1 MKKYKLYTLILA
13 VIFSIT
19 NTYAQTLDDNYSEV
33 RSYLNSMFQPLNKNR
48 VPTGLLLDY
57 GIDLVDL
64 EDYDG
69 TILADS
75 TYVNVDIYRDILK
88 TIISS
93 DVKTNYNSSYNSVK
107 AKIDAL
113 DNVSVD
119 GPITLSAAFFRYNVI
134 KPNAIEDNLIVYDAS
149 NNKVSDAFNENGWI
163 NPYNTKNLF
172 AVSVGAQRSES
183 FSVQYILP
191 DEYYFTNSAI
201 TQMHFDAGDGLGYRP
216 YLKNSTISVNYTTEG
231 IKTLKLRIQT
241 LQGQYLESQTY
252 IDIQF
257 PQVTILGDG
266 NVFTTKDY
274 TSSEFNGQSVSARIV
289 YDQTISPQI
298 QKPFIIV
305 EGFDPWELG
314 KIYGDQDVI
323 ELNKDKYP
331 NSNIHSGYTDYIS
344 EMYDNNGN
352 DVVYYSELLHDT
364 YGYDVIYIDWENC
377 TADIRANAYLLQD
390 IIQDINSMKLS
401 AGSSEKNVI
410 LGLSMGG
417 LIARYALR
425 DMEMKNETHEV
436 AAYISGDTP
445 HLGVNVP
452 IGYQILLNQLLS
464 FIHGYDNT
472 LYIADLFLDG
482 QINESEKIIKDIITS
497 DAAKQMMYRYVNGTY
512 ISDDCY
518 NAWQQELTDMGFPQ
532 GDSGK
537 GMILLAMANNDSSY
551 DENSLIESKHLL
563 SANGYVKASLW
574 SMLLVKLFDGL
585 IDTGDSL
592 EEILNFGTI
601 LGSNR
606 IDIDIEVNPFS
617 SVNIGKTLS
626 KFKLTYTKKFLWL
639 FPKTF
644 TIFNS
649 HVYMPANSLYYEDFP
664 GSKYCFR
671 LEDMNGVKH
680 NNAQYLFSWSESGVL
695 GGYSFHGGFSDYIMF
710 VPTASALNITNN
722 GNPLTEANYKNDYAT
737 TSNPITNTPFHSYYI
752 DVYDDPNRDID
763 TREHIK
769 FSPNAYNWIANQ
781 INMNIDGPDV
791 ALASAQYTV
800 SGLTDSEASI
810 SWSVSDDTV
819 ASIDDSGKLTI
830 LKNGVVDVIAY
841 YWNQNGKLYRKTKS
855 VLVEF
860 PDIAITKRYAAG
872 YGYKFSATI
881 VDDYNSTLS
890 DIISSCNLQCEWSL
904 IDSDGNVII
913 ETTQS
918 SSFEYLPE
926 NDEAVTITFR
936 LVDSMGNKSDMRSV
950 SFNLKTPFN
959 SNYTYV
965 VVNTYG
971 GVYFIKED
979 NTYDIGLPT
988 DDLTITFRNA
998 IMNDNDNL
1006 LTLISKYLKGNNCYM
1021 DCYNAN
1027 SGYGVSLVGSK
1038 VSTSLKWRFNLFDHS
1053 SFIDDIESAINYEGT
1068 TRQVISEY
1076 DLVIKNSAFEAL
1088 QRMPFRIIYN
1098 PYFGIL

>member
-33 RSYLNSMFQPLNKNR
+33 RSYLNSMFQQLNKNR

-88 TIISS
+88 TIIST

-134 KPNAIEDNLIVYDAS
+134 KPNAIEDNLIVYDET
-149 NNKVSDAFNENGWI
+149 NNKVRDAFNENGWI
-163 NPYNTKNLF
+163 NPYDTKNLF
-172 AVSVGAQRSES
+172 AVSVGAQRSDS

-216 YLKNSTISVNYTTEG
+216 YLKNSTIAVNYTTEG
-231 IKTLKLRIQT
+231 IKTLKFRIRT
-241 LQGQYLESQTY
+241 LQGQYLESHTY
-252 IDIQF
+252 IQIKHPDASIQGGS
-257 PQVTILGDG
+257 IY
-266 NVFTTKDY
+266 TTKDY
-274 TSSEFNGQSVSARIV
+274 NETIDGATLSARIV
-289 YDQTISPQI
+289 YDSSISSQI
-298 QKPFIIV
+298 LKPFIVV
-305 EGFDPWELG
+305 EGFDPWMLQD
-314 KIYGDQDVI
+314 IYQSNTNNGH
-323 ELNKDKYP
+323 NPYP
-331 NSNIHSGYTDYIS
+331 QSNIHTGYTDY
-344 EMYDNNGN
+344 EDYKYVFNNI
-352 DVVYYSELLHDT
+352 LHDE
-364 YGYDVIYIDWENC
+364 YRYDVIYVDWDNC
-377 TADIRANAYLLQD
+377 TADIKKNAILLQK
-390 IIQDINSMKLS
+390 IIKDINLMKAS
-401 AGSSEKNVI
+401 TGSTEKNVI

-425 DMEMKNETHEV
+425 DMEIKNETHEV

-680 NNAQYLFSWSESGVL
+680 NNAQYLFNWSESGVL

-752 DVYDDPNRDID
+752 DVYDDPNRNID

-769 FSPNAYNWIANQ
+769 FSPNAYKWIANQ

-800 SGLTDSEASI
+800 SGLNDSEASI

-830 LKNGVVDVIAY
+830 LKNGVVDVIAC

-904 IDSDGNVII
+904 IDSDGNVIT
-913 ETTQS
+913 ETIPS

-936 LVDSMGNKSDMRSV
+936 LVDRLGNKSDMRSV

-988 DDLTITFRNA
+988 DDLTITFRNE

-1027 SGYGVSLVGSK
+1027 LGYGVSLVGSK
-1038 VSTSLKWRFNLFDHS
+1038 GSRVSMSLKWSFNLFNHS
-1053 SFIDDIESAINYEGT
+1053 TFIEDIESAINYEGT

>member
-13 VIFSIT
+13 IIFSIT
-19 NTYAQTLDDNYSEV
+19 NTYAQTLYDNYSEV
-33 RSYLNSMFQPLNKNR
+33 RSYLNSMFQQLNKNR

-93 DVKTNYNSSYNSVK
+93 DVKTNYYSSYNSVK

-163 NPYNTKNLF
+163 NPYDTKILF
-172 AVSVGAQRSES
+172 AFVAGAQKCES
-183 FSVQYILP
+183 FSVQYTLP
-191 DEYYFTNSAI
+191 SDYFFTNSAFVN
-201 TQMHFDAGDGLGYRP
+201 MEFDAGDGLGYRP
-216 YLKNSTISVNYTTEG
+216 CWKNTTISVNYTTEG
-231 IKTLKLRIQT
+231 IKTLKFRIRT
-241 LQGQYLESQTY
+241 LQGQYLESHTY
-252 IDIQF
+252 IQIKLPDASIQGGS
-257 PQVTILGDG
+257 IY
-266 NVFTTKDY
+266 TTKDY
-274 TSSEFNGQSVSARIV
+274 KETIDGVTLSARIV
-289 YDQTISPQI
+289 YDSSISSQI
-298 QKPFIIV
+298 LKPFIVV
-305 EGFDPWELG
+305 EGFDPWMLQD
-314 KIYGDQDVI
+314 IYQSNTNNGY
-323 ELNKDKYP
+323 NPYP
-331 NSNIHSGYTDYIS
+331 QSNIHTGYNDY
-344 EMYDNNGN
+344 EDYQYVFNNI
-352 DVVYYSELLHDT
+352 LHDE
-364 YGYDVIYIDWENC
+364 YGYDVIYVDWDNC
-377 TADIRANAYLLQD
+377 TADIKKNAILLQK
-390 IIQDINSMKLS
+390 IIKDINLMKAS
-401 AGSSEKNVI
+401 TGSTEQNVI

-425 DMEMKNETHEV
+425 DMEIKNETHEV

-464 FIHGYDNT
+464 FIHGYDKT

-532 GDSGK
+532 GDFGK
-537 GMILLAMANNDSSY
+537 GMILLAMANNDSS
-551 DENSLIESKHLL
+551 DDVNPLIESKHLL
-563 SANGYVKASLW
+563 LANGYVKASLW

-617 SVNIGKTLS
+617 SVNIGNTLS

-649 HVYMPANSLYYEDFP
+649 DVSMPANSLYYEDFP

-680 NNAQYLFSWSESGVL
+680 NNAQYLFNWSESGVL

-737 TSNPITNTPFHSYYI
+737 TRKPITNTPFHSYYI
-752 DVYDDPNRDID
+752 DVYDDPNRNID

-769 FSPNAYNWIANQ
+769 FSPNAYKWIANQ

-800 SGLTDSEASI
+800 SGLNDSEASI

-841 YWNQNGKLYRKTKS
+841 YWNRNGKLYRKTKS

-904 IDSDGNVII
+904 IDSDGNVIT
-913 ETTQS
+913 ETIPS

-988 DDLTITFRNA
+988 DDLTITFRSE

-1006 LTLISKYLKGNNCYM
+1006 LTLISKYLKGNSCYM
-1021 DCYNAN
+1021 DCFNAN
-1027 SGYGVSLVGSK
+1027 SGFGISLVGSK
-1038 VSTSLKWRFNLFDHS
+1038 VSTSLKWSFNLFDHS
-1053 SFIDDIESAINYEGT
+1053 TFIEDIESAINYEGT

-1076 DLVIKNSAFEAL
+1076 DLVIKNSALEAL

>member
-33 RSYLNSMFQPLNKNR
+33 RSYLNSMFQQLNKNR

-88 TIISS
+88 TIIST

-134 KPNAIEDNLIVYDAS
+134 KPNAIEDNLIVYDET
-149 NNKVSDAFNENGWI
+149 NNKVRDAFNENGWI
-163 NPYNTKNLF
+163 NPYDTKNLF
-172 AVSVGAQRSES
+172 AVSVGAQRSDS
-183 FSVQYILP
+183 CSVQYILP

-216 YLKNSTISVNYTTEG
+216 YLKNSTIAVNYTTEG
-231 IKTLKLRIQT
+231 IKTLKFRIRT
-241 LQGQYLESQTY
+241 LQGQYLESHTY
-252 IDIQF
+252 IQIKHPDASIQGGS
-257 PQVTILGDG
+257 IY
-266 NVFTTKDY
+266 TTKDY
-274 TSSEFNGQSVSARIV
+274 NETIDGVTLSARIV
-289 YDQTISPQI
+289 YDSSISSQI
-298 QKPFIIV
+298 LKPFIVV
-305 EGFDPWELG
+305 EGFDPWMLQA
-314 KIYGDQDVI
+314 IYQSNTNNGH
-323 ELNKDKYP
+323 NPYP
-331 NSNIHSGYTDYIS
+331 QSNIHTGYTDY
-344 EMYDNNGN
+344 EDYKYVFNNI
-352 DVVYYSELLHDT
+352 LHDE
-364 YGYDVIYIDWENC
+364 YRYDVIYVDWDNC
-377 TADIRANAYLLQD
+377 TADIKKNAILLQK
-390 IIQDINSMKLS
+390 IIKDINLMKAS
-401 AGSSEKNVI
+401 TGSTEKNVI

-425 DMEMKNETHEV
+425 DMEIKNETHEV

-680 NNAQYLFSWSESGVL
+680 NNAQYLFNWSESGVL

-752 DVYDDPNRDID
+752 DVYDDPNRNID

-769 FSPNAYNWIANQ
+769 FSPNAYKWIANQ

-800 SGLTDSEASI
+800 SGLNDSEASI

-830 LKNGVVDVIAY
+830 LKNGVVDVIAC

-904 IDSDGNVII
+904 IDSDGNVIT
-913 ETTQS
+913 ETIPS

-936 LVDSMGNKSDMRSV
+936 LVDRLGNKSDMRSV

-988 DDLTITFRNA
+988 DDLTITFRNE

-1027 SGYGVSLVGSK
+1027 LGYGVSLVGSK
-1038 VSTSLKWRFNLFDHS
+1038 GSRVSMSLKWSFNLFNHS
-1053 SFIDDIESAINYEGT
+1053 TFIEDIESAINYEGT

>member
-33 RSYLNSMFQPLNKNR
+33 RSYLNSMFQQLNKNR

-134 KPNAIEDNLIVYDAS
+134 KPNAIEDNLIVYDET
-149 NNKVSDAFNENGWI
+149 NNKVRDAFNENGWI
-163 NPYNTKNLF
+163 NPYDTKNLF

-216 YLKNSTISVNYTTEG
+216 YLKNSTIAVNYTTEG
-231 IKTLKLRIQT
+231 IKTLKFRIRT
-241 LQGQYLESQTY
+241 LQGQYLESHTY
-252 IDIQF
+252 IQIKLPDASIQGGS
-257 PQVTILGDG
+257 IY
-266 NVFTTKDY
+266 TTKDY
-274 TSSEFNGQSVSARIV
+274 NETIDGVTLSARIV
-289 YDQTISPQI
+289 YNSSISSQI
-298 QKPFIIV
+298 LKPFIVV
-305 EGFDPWELG
+305 EGFDPWMLQD
-314 KIYGDQDVI
+314 IYQSNTNNGH
-323 ELNKDKYP
+323 NPYP
-331 NSNIHSGYTDYIS
+331 QSNIHTGYTDY
-344 EMYDNNGN
+344 EDYKYVFNNI
-352 DVVYYSELLHDT
+352 LHDE
-364 YGYDVIYIDWENC
+364 YRYDVIYVDWDNC
-377 TADIRANAYLLQD
+377 TADIKKNAILLQK
-390 IIQDINSMKLS
+390 IVKDINLMKAS
-401 AGSSEKNVI
+401 TGSTEKNVI

-532 GDSGK
+532 GDYGK
-537 GMILLAMANNDSSY
+537 GMILLAMANNSSSY
-551 DENSLIESKHLL
+551 DANSLIESTHLL
-563 SANGYVKASLW
+563 SAKGYVKASIL
-574 SMLLVKLFDGL
+574 SMLAVKLFDWL
-585 IDTGDSL
+585 IDTGDNL
-592 EEILNFGTI
+592 DKILDFGTI

-606 IDIDIEVNPFS
+606 IDIDVEVNPFS
-617 SVNIGKTLS
+617 YVNVGKTLS

-649 HVYMPANSLYYEDFP
+649 HVYMPANNLYYEDFP
-664 GSKYCFR
+664 GSKYSFR
-671 LEDMNGVKH
+671 LKDMNGIEH
-680 NNAQYLFSWSESGVL
+680 NNAQYLFSWSDSGIL
-695 GGYSFHGGFSDYIMF
+695 GEYSLSGGFSDYIMF

-722 GNPLTEANYKNDYAT
+722 GNPLTMANYKNDYAT

-752 DVYDDPNRDID
+752 DVYDDPNGDID
-763 TREHIK
+763 TREHIM
-769 FSPNAYNWIANQ
+769 FSPNAYKWIANQ

-800 SGLTDSEASI
+800 SGLNDSEASI

-830 LKNGVVDVIAY
+830 LKNGVVDVIAC

-904 IDSDGNVII
+904 IDSDGNVIT
-913 ETTQS
+913 ETIPS

-936 LVDSMGNKSDMRSV
+936 LVDRLGNKSDMRSV

-988 DDLTITFRNA
+988 DDLTITFRNE

-1006 LTLISKYLKGNNCYM
+1006 MTLISKYLKGSNCYM
-1021 DCYNAN
+1021 DCFNAN
-1027 SGYGVSLVGSK
+1027 SGYGVSLVGTK

-1053 SFIDDIESAINYEGT
+1053 TFIEDIESAINYEGT
-1068 TRQVISEY
+1068 TRYVISEY

-1088 QRMPFRIIYN
+1088 QRIPFRIIYN

>member
-33 RSYLNSMFQPLNKNR
+33 RSYLNSMFQQLNKNR

-134 KPNAIEDNLIVYDAS
+134 KPNAIEDNLIVYDET
-149 NNKVSDAFNENGWI
+149 NNKVRDAFNENGWI
-163 NPYNTKNLF
+163 NPYDTKNLF

-216 YLKNSTISVNYTTEG
+216 YLKNSTIAVNYTTEG
-231 IKTLKLRIQT
+231 IKTLKFRIRT
-241 LQGQYLESQTY
+241 LQGQYLESHTY
-252 IDIQF
+252 IQIKLPDASIQGGS
-257 PQVTILGDG
+257 IY
-266 NVFTTKDY
+266 TTKDY
-274 TSSEFNGQSVSARIV
+274 NETIDGVTLSARIV
-289 YDQTISPQI
+289 YNSSISSQI
-298 QKPFIIV
+298 LKPFIVV
-305 EGFDPWELG
+305 EGFDPWMLQD
-314 KIYGDQDVI
+314 IYQSNTNNGH
-323 ELNKDKYP
+323 NPYP
-331 NSNIHSGYTDYIS
+331 QSNIHTGYTDY
-344 EMYDNNGN
+344 EDYKYVFNNI
-352 DVVYYSELLHDT
+352 LHDE
-364 YGYDVIYIDWENC
+364 YRYDVIYVDWDNC
-377 TADIRANAYLLQD
+377 TADIKKNAILLQK
-390 IIQDINSMKLS
+390 IVKDINLMKAS
-401 AGSSEKNVI
+401 TGSTEKNVI

-532 GDSGK
+532 GDYGK
-537 GMILLAMANNDSSY
+537 GMILLAMANNSSSY
-551 DENSLIESKHLL
+551 DANSLIESTHLL
-563 SANGYVKASLW
+563 SAKGYVKASIL
-574 SMLLVKLFDGL
+574 SMLAVKLFDWL
-585 IDTGDSL
+585 IDTGDNL
-592 EEILNFGTI
+592 DKILDFGTI

-606 IDIDIEVNPFS
+606 IDIDVEVNPFS
-617 SVNIGKTLS
+617 YVNVGKTLS

-649 HVYMPANSLYYEDFP
+649 HVYMPANNLYYEDFP
-664 GSKYCFR
+664 GSKYSFR
-671 LEDMNGVKH
+671 LKDMNGIEH
-680 NNAQYLFSWSESGVL
+680 NNAQYLFSWSDSGIL
-695 GGYSFHGGFSDYIMF
+695 GEYSLSGGFSDYIMF

-722 GNPLTEANYKNDYAT
+722 GNPLTMANYKNDYAT

-752 DVYDDPNRDID
+752 DVYDDPNGDID
-763 TREHIK
+763 TREHIM
-769 FSPNAYNWIANQ
+769 FSPNAYKWIANQ

-800 SGLTDSEASI
+800 SGLNDSEASI

-830 LKNGVVDVIAY
+830 LKNGVVDVIAC

-904 IDSDGNVII
+904 IDSDGNVIT
-913 ETTQS
+913 ETIPS

-936 LVDSMGNKSDMRSV
+936 LVDRLGNKSDMRSV

-988 DDLTITFRNA
+988 DDLTITFRNE

-1006 LTLISKYLKGNNCYM
+1006 MTLISKYLKGNNCYM

-1038 VSTSLKWRFNLFDHS
+1038 VSMSLKWSFNLFDHS
-1053 SFIDDIESAINYEGT
+1053 TFIEDIESAINYEGT

>member
-33 RSYLNSMFQPLNKNR
+33 RSYLNSMFQQLNKNR

-88 TIISS
+88 TIIST

-134 KPNAIEDNLIVYDAS
+134 KPNAIEDNLIVYDET
-149 NNKVSDAFNENGWI
+149 NNKVRDAFNENGWI
-163 NPYNTKNLF
+163 NPYDTKNLF
-172 AVSVGAQRSES
+172 AVSVGAQRSDS

-216 YLKNSTISVNYTTEG
+216 YLKNSTIAVNYTTEG
-231 IKTLKLRIQT
+231 IKTLKFRIRT
-241 LQGQYLESQTY
+241 LQGQYLESHTY
-252 IDIQF
+252 IQIKHPDASIQGGS
-257 PQVTILGDG
+257 IY
-266 NVFTTKDY
+266 TTKDY
-274 TSSEFNGQSVSARIV
+274 NETIDGVTLSARIV
-289 YDQTISPQI
+289 YDSSISSQI
-298 QKPFIIV
+298 LKPFIVV
-305 EGFDPWELG
+305 EGFDPWMLQD
-314 KIYGDQDVI
+314 IYQSNTNNGH
-323 ELNKDKYP
+323 NPYP
-331 NSNIHSGYTDYIS
+331 QSNIHTGYTDY
-344 EMYDNNGN
+344 EDYKYVFNNI
-352 DVVYYSELLHDT
+352 LHDE
-364 YGYDVIYIDWENC
+364 YRYDVIYVDWDNC
-377 TADIRANAYLLQD
+377 TADIKKNAILLQK
-390 IIQDINSMKLS
+390 IIKDINLMKAS
-401 AGSSEKNVI
+401 TGSTEKNVI

-425 DMEMKNETHEV
+425 DMEIKNETHEV

-680 NNAQYLFSWSESGVL
+680 NNAQYLFNWSESGVL

-752 DVYDDPNRDID
+752 DVYDDPNRNID

-769 FSPNAYNWIANQ
+769 FSPNAYKWIANQ

-800 SGLTDSEASI
+800 SGLNDSEASI

-830 LKNGVVDVIAY
+830 LKNGVVDVIAC

-904 IDSDGNVII
+904 IDSDGNVIT
-913 ETTQS
+913 ETIPS

-936 LVDSMGNKSDMRSV
+936 LVDRLGNKSDMRSV

-988 DDLTITFRNA
+988 DDLTITFRNE

-1027 SGYGVSLVGSK
+1027 LGYGVSLVGSK
-1038 VSTSLKWRFNLFDHS
+1038 GSRVSMSLKWSFNLFNHS
-1053 SFIDDIESAINYEGT
+1053 TFIEDIESAINYEGT

>member
-1 MKKYKLYTLILA
+1 MKKYKLYSLIIA
-13 VIFSIT
+13 VIFSAT
-19 NTYAQTLDDNYSEV
+19 NIHAQTLDDNYSEV
-33 RSYLNSMFQPLNKNR
+33 RSYLNSMFQQLNKNR
-48 VPTGLLLDY
+48 VPTGILLDY
-57 GIDLVDL
+57 GIDLVDM

-69 TILADS
+69 TVLADS

-119 GPITLSAAFFRYNVI
+119 GPIKLSAAFFQYNVI
-134 KPNAIEDNLIVYDAS
+134 KSNAIEDNLIVYDEV
-149 NNKVSDAFNENGWI
+149 NNKVCDAYNDNGWI
-163 NPYNTKNLF
+163 NPYDTKNLF
-172 AVSVGAQRSES
+172 AVTVGAQKSES

-191 DEYYFTNSAI
+191 NEYYFTNSAI
-201 TQMHFDAGDGLGYRP
+201 TQMYFDAGDGLGYRP
-216 YLKNSTISVNYTTEG
+216 CLKNSTISVNYTTEG
-231 IKTLKLRIQT
+231 IKTLKLRIRT

-266 NVFTTKDY
+266 KVFTTKDY

-323 ELNKDKYP
+323 ELNKDNYP

-344 EMYDNNGN
+344 EMYNSYGGDM
-352 DVVYYSELLHDT
+352 VYYSQWLHDT

-377 TADIRANAYLLQD
+377 TADIRANADLLQD
-390 IIQDINSMKLS
+390 IIQDINAMKLS

-436 AAYISGDTP
+436 VAYISGDTP

-518 NAWQQELTDMGFPQ
+518 NAWQQELTGMGFPQ
-532 GDSGK
+532 GDSGEDL
-537 GMILLAMANNDSSY
+537 ILLAMANKGSSY
-551 DENSLIESKHLL
+551 DANSLIESTHLL
-563 SANGYVKASLW
+563 SAKGYVKASIL
-574 SMLLVKLFDGL
+574 SMLAVKLFDWL
-585 IDTGDSL
+585 IDTGDNL
-592 EEILNFGTI
+592 DKILDFGTI

-606 IDIDIEVNPFS
+606 IDIDVEVNPFS
-617 SVNIGKTLS
+617 YVNVDKTLS

-649 HVYMPANSLYYEDFP
+649 HVYMPANNLYYEDFP
-664 GSKYCFR
+664 GSKYSFR
-671 LEDMNGVKH
+671 LKDMNGIEH
-680 NNAQYLFSWSESGVL
+680 NNAQYLFSWSDSGIL
-695 GGYSFHGGFSDYIMF
+695 GEYSLSGGFSDYIMF

-722 GNPLTEANYKNDYAT
+722 GNELTMSHYTDNYAT
-737 TSNPITNTPFHSYYI
+737 ACKPIMNTPFHSYYI
-752 DVYDDPNRDID
+752 DTNS
-763 TREHIK
+763 TEHIGFDK
-769 FSPNAYNWIANQ
+769 KAYKWIANQ

-791 ALASAQYTV
+791 ALSSAQYTV
-800 SGLTDSEASI
+800 SGLSDSEASI

-819 ASIDDSGKLTI
+819 ASIDNSGKLTI
-830 LKNGVVDVIAY
+830 LKNGVVDVIAC

-881 VDDYNSTLS
+881 VEDYGLTLS

-904 IDSDGNVII
+904 IDSDGNVIT
-913 ETTQS
+913 ETIPS

-988 DDLTITFRNA
+988 DDLTITFRNE

-1006 LTLISKYLKGNNCYM
+1006 MTLISKYLKGNSCYM
-1021 DCYNAN
+1021 DCFNAN
-1027 SGYGVSLVGSK
+1027 SGFGISLVGSK
-1038 VSTSLKWRFNLFDHS
+1038 VSTSLKWSFNLFDHS
-1053 SFIDDIESAINYEGT
+1053 TFIEDIESAINYEGT

>member
-13 VIFSIT
+13 VIFSVT
-19 NTYAQTLDDNYSEV
+19 NIHAQTLYDNYSEV
-33 RSYLNSMFQPLNKNR
+33 RSYLNSMFQQLNKNR

-57 GIDLVDL
+57 GIDLVDM

-88 TIISS
+88 TLISS
-93 DVKTNYNSSYNSVK
+93 DVKTNYNSSYNGVK

-113 DNVSVD
+113 DNVAVD
-119 GPITLSAAFFRYNVI
+119 GSIKLSVAFYQYNVI
-134 KPNAIEDNLIVYDAS
+134 KPNAIKDNLIVYDAA
-149 NNKVSDAFNENGWI
+149 NNKVRDAFDENGWI
-163 NPYNTKNLF
+163 NPYDTKILF
-172 AVSVGAQRSES
+172 AFVAGAQKCES
-183 FSVQYILP
+183 FSVQYTLP
-191 DEYYFTNSAI
+191 SDYFFTNSAFVN
-201 TQMHFDAGDGLGYRP
+201 MEFDAGDGLGYRP
-216 YLKNSTISVNYTTEG
+216 CLKNSTISVNYTTEG
-231 IKTLKLRIQT
+231 IKTLKFRIRT

-252 IDIQF
+252 INIQL
-257 PQVTILGDG
+257 PKATILGG
-266 NVFTTKDY
+266 GKVFTTKDY

-289 YDQTISPQI
+289 YDPTISSQI
-298 QKPFIIV
+298 RKPFIIV

-314 KIYGDQDVI
+314 KIYGAQKFV
-323 ELNKDKYP
+323 ELNKDNYP

-352 DVVYYSELLHDT
+352 DVVYYSEWLHDT

-425 DMEMKNETHEV
+425 DMEIKNEVHEV
-436 AAYISGDTP
+436 ATYISGDTP

-472 LYIADLFLDG
+472 LYVADLFLNG

-497 DAAKQMMYRYVNGTY
+497 DAAKQMMYSYADGTY
-512 ISDDCY
+512 ISNDCY
-518 NAWQQELTDMGFPQ
+518 NAWQQELTTIGFPQ
-532 GDSGK
+532 GDSGES
-537 GMILLAMANNDSSY
+537 MILLGMANNCTLY
-551 DENSLIESKHLL
+551 DYNSLINSNHLL
-563 SANGYVKASLW
+563 LAKGYVKASFASIFIAKVLGW
-574 SMLLVKLFDGL
+574 LL
-585 IDTGDSL
+585 DTGDNL
-592 EEILNFGTI
+592 DKILDFGTM

-606 IDIDIEVNPFS
+606 IDIDVEVNPFS
-617 SVNIGKTLS
+617 YVNVGETLS

-649 HVYMPANSLYYEDFP
+649 HVYMPANNLYYEDFP
-664 GSKYCFR
+664 GSKYSFR
-671 LEDMNGVKH
+671 LKDMNGIEH
-680 NNAQYLFSWSESGVL
+680 NNAQYLFSWSDSGIL
-695 GGYSFHGGFSDYIMF
+695 GEYSLSGGFSDYIMF

-722 GNPLTEANYKNDYAT
+722 GNPLTMANYKNDYAT

-752 DVYDDPNRDID
+752 DVYDDPNGDID

-769 FSPNAYNWIANQ
+769 FSPNAYKWIANQ

-791 ALASAQYTV
+791 ALASAHYTV
-800 SGLTDSEASI
+800 SGLEDDEASI
-810 SWSVSDDTV
+810 SWSVSDETV
-819 ASIDDSGKLTI
+819 ASIDDSGRLTI
-830 LKNGVVDVIAY
+830 LKSGIVDVIAC

-904 IDSDGNVII
+904 IDSDGNVIT
-913 ETTQS
+913 ETIPS

-988 DDLTITFRNA
+988 DDLTITFRSE

-1006 LTLISKYLKGNNCYM
+1006 LTLISKYLKGNSCYM
-1021 DCYNAN
+1021 DCFNAN
-1027 SGYGVSLVGSK
+1027 SGFGISLVGSK
-1038 VSTSLKWRFNLFDHS
+1038 VSTSLKWSFNLFDHS
-1053 SFIDDIESAINYEGT
+1053 TFIEDIESAINYEGT

-1076 DLVIKNSAFEAL
+1076 DLVIKNSALEAL